1 MSPLDAAKE
10 SLKVFFRARGRVLG
24 ASIAFYAML
33 SVAPMLLIALRIA
46 AVVTRRASAR
56 ETLLAELA
64 RWVGAA
70 GARTIGAIVDRSA
83 QASSGTV
90 ASVVG
95 AAVLVYSATR
105 LFSAIEY
112 ALDAMWEVTT
122 AEGGGMKDK
131 AIRQLRKRGAA
142 FVVVF
147 VLAIVLLLL
156 QGLRTTL
163 AVVSTWAPDAPDVSH
178 AAEAGLSFVVTS
190 LLFFFLFMTLPSAK
204 VGTRDAIVGAIVTAA
219 LFTVGTTLVGA
230 YLGARDVARGWGDA
244 GALVVLLVWVHY
256 SAQIFLLGAAYTG
269 VRARAS
275 GSLVART

>member
-33 SVAPMLLIALRIA
+33 SIAPMLLIVLRIA
-46 AVVTRRASAR
+46 GVITRSATAR
-56 ETLLAELA
+56 DTLLKELA

-70 GARTIGAIVDRSA
+70 GAHTIGKLVDRSA
-83 QASSGTV
+83 QASGGTIS
-90 ASVVG
+90 SVVG
-95 AAVLVYSATR
+95 AVVLVYSATR
-105 LFSAIEY
+105 LFSALEY
-112 ALDAMWEVTT
+112 ALDAMWEVR
-122 AEGGGMKDK
+122 EEKGGDMKDK
-131 AIRQLRKRGAA
+131 AMRQLRKRGAA

-147 VLAIVLLLL
+147 VLAIVLLLI
-156 QGLRTTL
+156 QGLRTGL
-163 AVVSTWAPDAPDVSH
+163 AIAATWAPDAPDVSH
-178 AAEAGLSFVVTS
+178 AAEAALSFVLTS
-190 LLFFFLFMTLPSAK
+190 LLFFFLFRTLPSAK
-204 VGTRDAIVGAIVTAA
+204 VGTRDAVIGALVTAA

-244 GALVVLLVWVHY
+244 GAIVVLLVWVHY

-275 GSLVART
+275 GSLVPRT